1 MLLQKKYV
9 FAAFGVLSGMVILYA
24 LVRARKDGKENSKQK
39 EKNNPVAGSATVK
52 GMASLEADARKKF
65 EQFFARA
72 KKAGYTLMLVSA
84 RRDCA
89 KQDNLYAQ
97 GRTKPGKIITYAK
110 CGESDHNLGLA
121 IDVAPVIN
129 GKVNYKVPKGY
140 WEGLAKIANSLGL
153 GWGGRWANLK
163 DVVHFSAGSR

>member
-1 MLLQKKYV
+1 MSLQKKYV
-9 FAAFGVLSGMVILYA
+9 FVAFGVLSGIVILYA
-24 LVRARKDGKENSKQK
+24 LVSAKKKSINVSSP
-39 EKNNPVAGSATVK
+39 KNIPVKGAV

-65 EQFFARA
+65 EQFFALA
-72 KKAGYTLMLVSA
+72 KKAGYTLILVSA

-97 GRTKPGKIITYAK
+97 GRTKLGKIITYAK

-153 GWGGRWANLK
+153 GWGGRWTNLK
-163 DVVHFSAGSR
+163 DLIHFSAGSR

>member
-1 MLLQKKYV
+1 MALEKKYV
-9 FAAFGVLSGMVILYA
+9 FATFGVLSGIVILYA
-24 LVRARKDGKENSKQK
+24 LVRAKKSTDNTITSISSST
-39 EKNNPVAGSATVK
+39 NPTAGSAAK
-52 GMASLEADARKKF
+52 GLASLEEGARKKF
-65 EQFFARA
+65 EQFFALA
-72 KKAGYTLMLVSA
+72 KKEGYTLILVSA